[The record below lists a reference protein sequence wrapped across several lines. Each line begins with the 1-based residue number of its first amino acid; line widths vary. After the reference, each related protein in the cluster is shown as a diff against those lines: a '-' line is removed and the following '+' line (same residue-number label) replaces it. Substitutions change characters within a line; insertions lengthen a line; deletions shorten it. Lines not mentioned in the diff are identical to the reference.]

1 MNKDYLPDTWRIIG
15 NTYVFILKDAEFFFV
30 IVFLNL
36 KKMIQYPKFS
46 RILLQKIQTKQ

>member
-1 MNKDYLPDTWRIIG
+1 MNKDYLTLGGSWVRD
-15 NTYVFILKDAEFFFV
+15 VFILKDAEFFFV

-46 RILLQKIQTKQ
+46 HILLQKI